1 MIGKFWCIFQW
12 QSLREKRKRVHSII
26 TTMIQAKNK
35 IGVNTVC
42 LCMLSC
48 VRLFSTPRTVAP
60 QALLSMESS
69 RQEYC
74 SGLQF
79 STPGEM
85 LVLVGKNS
93 MANRTFPVGNLSNPD
108 IKPMSLASPALTGQ
122 FFTIGATWA
131 APGNPF
137 QNSCLENSNDR
148 GVHGATK
155 VGQDWTTGHIH
166 TGHLHGLWVSPYK
179 LLLIYKGKVS
189 NSPKWS
195 KFPLPTIWQVSI
207 ICPLM

>member
-1 MIGKFWCIFQW
+1 MIGKFWYIFQW

-48 VRLFSTPRTVAP
+48 VWLFSTPRTVAP

-79 STPGEM
+79 PTPGEM
-85 LVLVGKNS
+85 LILVGENS
-93 MANRTFPVGNLSNPD
+93 MANRTFPAGNLSNPD
-108 IKPMSLASPALTGQ
+108 IKPMSLASPELTGQ
-122 FFTIGATWA
+122 LFTMVPPGKSLATCSKILAWKI
-131 APGNPF
+131 PMTEESMGP
-137 QNSCLENSNDR
+137 QKL
-148 GVHGATK
+148 
-155 VGQDWTTGHIH
+155 GQDWTTGHIH

-189 NSPKWS
+189 NSPKWP
-195 KFPLPTIWQVSI
+195 KFPLPTMWQVSL
-207 ICPLM
+207 ICPVM